1 MKKIF
6 RMANA
11 ELNKIFMKPSM
22 FVLSTIL
29 VIALVLSFFMFKPTT
44 PNTKYTYELN
54 SATAI
59 YNEFIEDYKDLEYDL
74 VSVKKS
80 IDDFLATE
88 NDTLTIFQNKF
99 QSTSNQF
106 YNRLYVTVLEMGNT
120 ETPTPDDYEE
130 VKKEFNLFAT
140 YIEDLKSFMLTNVK
154 NKQVNFFITNNE
166 YNEIYKEIKSISDN
180 IPSFGDNNNDL
191 VTTKA
196 IIDYTNV
203 LVSAY
208 DLRDLNI
215 KASKLE
221 KIEIDNNELINL
233 LGLYYTPNITE
244 TQVGSDIEYNH
255 SGKLEELFNAIGSY
269 YFENITN
276 VGEGFSEKEF
286 MATLNENI
294 AKYYDYIQICKN
306 LLKNNFE
313 LMRIGAKTDEQ
324 IVSYNGFSGTSIYNL
339 KKSITTSKYFFDN
352 NTFGYEYLTA
362 FNFGV
367 NSGDQTNAYDFA
379 FFAMQILSALIVLFV
394 IFFACGVISGEQS
407 SGTLK
412 MTAIRP
418 YTRNKIYSGKF
429 LACFN
434 VSLILLTVSLVASM
448 AVGIATFGFTMQ
460 NALIV
465 INANSVLIIN
475 PILLMLIY
483 FGTILVDII
492 FYIALAIFISMLVK
506 PTTIST
512 AITASI
518 FMASTIISGITNASW
533 IKFIPSTHLGLFKFF
548 TTSNMGIFSF
558 SVVPG
563 VNLLISIIIVLS
575 SIFVLNI
582 LGRVLLVNKS
592 LDKWGV
598 LFGIF
603 SW

>member
-29 VIALVLSFFMFKPTT
+29 VVALVLGFFMFKPTT
-44 PNTKYTYELN
+44 QNTKFTYELN

-59 YNEFIEDYKDLEYDL
+59 YNKFIEDYNDFEYEL
-74 VSVKKS
+74 VSAKKS
-80 IDDFLATE
+80 IDGFLADE
-88 NDTLTIFQNKF
+88 NDTLTIFQNKS
-99 QSTSNQF
+99 QATSNQL
-106 YNRLYVTVLEMGNT
+106 YNRLYVSVLEMENT
-120 ETPTPDDYEE
+120 ETPTADDYAE
-130 VKKEFNLFAT
+130 VKEEFNIFAT
-140 YIEDLKSFMLTNVK
+140 LIEDLKSFMLTSVK
-154 NKQVNFFITNNE
+154 NKQVNFFITNAE
-166 YNEIYKEIKSISDN
+166 YDQIYKEIRSISEN
-180 IPSFGDNNNDL
+180 IPSFGENNDDL
-191 VTTKA
+191 ITTKA

-208 DLRDLNI
+208 DLKALNVKI
-215 KASKLE
+215 NKLE
-221 KIEIDNNELINL
+221 RIEINNEELSNL
-233 LGLYYTPNITE
+233 LTLYYTPNITE
-244 TQVGSDIEYNH
+244 TMIGTDVEYNH
-255 SGKLEELFNAIGSY
+255 TGKLEQLFNDVCNY
-269 YFENITN
+269 YFENNAN
-276 VGEGFSEKEF
+276 VGETFPEKTF
-286 MATLNENI
+286 MANLNEKI

-313 LMRIGAKTDEQ
+313 LMRIGTKTDEQ
-324 IVSYNGFSGTSIYNL
+324 IVNYNGFSGTSIYNL

-367 NSGDQTNAYDFA
+367 NSGNQTNAYDFA

-394 IFFACGVISGEQS
+394 IFFACGVISGEQN

-434 VSLILLTVSLVASM
+434 VALILLIVSFIASM
-448 AVGIATFGFTMQ
+448 AVGIATFGFTTQ

-465 INANSVLIIN
+465 INANNVVIIN

-483 FGTILVDII
+483 FGTILIDII

-512 AITASI
+512 AITACI
-518 FMASTIISGITNASW
+518 FMASTIICGITSASW
-533 IKFIPSTHLGLFKFF
+533 IKFLPTTHLGLFKYF
-548 TTSNMGIFSF
+548 TTSNLGLFSF

-563 VNLLISIIIVLS
+563 VNMMISIIIVLC
-575 SIFVLNI
+575 SIFVLDV
-582 LGRVLLVNKS
+582 LGRVLLVNRN
-592 LDKWGV
+592 LDK
-598 LFGIF
+598 
-603 SW
+603 